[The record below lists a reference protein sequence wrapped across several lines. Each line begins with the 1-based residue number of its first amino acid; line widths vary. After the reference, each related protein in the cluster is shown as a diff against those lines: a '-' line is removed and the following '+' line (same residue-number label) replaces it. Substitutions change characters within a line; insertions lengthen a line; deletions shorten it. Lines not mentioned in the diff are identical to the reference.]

1 MIWAAATVL
10 DGPDLPR
17 QPEFRLG
24 RRREKNSDSHDEI
37 RTLEMAIFG
46 HSQMAFDPVVIR
58 IAAG

>member
-24 RRREKNSDSHDEI
+24 RRRGKNSDSHDEI
-37 RTLEMAIFG
+37 CTLEMAILG
-46 HSQMAFDPVVIR
+46 HCQIAFDPVVIR